1 MKLFVVVLISLT
13 VTGCIEKKQEFIP
26 ENLDFTQYVNPLQ
39 GTNSTREFST
49 GNTYP
54 AIATP
59 WGLNFWTPQTGRMG
73 DGWQYVYTEDY
84 IRGFKQTHQPSP
96 WINDYGCFSIMP
108 MVGKLEVVE
117 NKRKSKFSHSNET
130 VLPHYYQVLLEDYGI
145 NVEIA
150 PAHSSASF
158 RFTFPKSENAFIVVD
173 GWNKGSYIKVLPEQ
187 QKIIG
192 YSKWYAPNN
201 KAKMPHNFAT
211 YFVITFDR
219 PFTQHGV
226 YDGTKKSE
234 GSEIEGNHALG
245 YVKFQTE
252 DNDIITAN
260 VSSSFLNSA
269 QAELNLQREIGKNS
283 FDEVCL
289 NAKTEWNN
297 NLRRLEIEGASLEQ
311 KRTFYTALYRTLLFP
326 RKLHEWDI
334 DGKMVHYSAMN
345 GEIEN
350 GPMYTDNGFWD
361 TFRAVH
367 PFFTIMYP
375 DMSSEIMQA
384 LNNYYKEGGWMP
396 EWSSPGY
403 KDCMIGQ
410 HSASLVTD
418 AYVKG
423 IRGFDIELAWEAIV
437 KGANNEAEMEAVGR
451 DGVQYY
457 NDLGYIPYNVG
468 KRESVSKT
476 MEYAYNDFCI
486 STLAEALGKPE
497 NVVNKYRDRAF
508 NYKNVFDPS
517 INFVRPKDDKGNWES
532 PYRPD
537 TWGGSFT
544 EGSAWHWTWSVF
556 QDPAGLA
563 NLMGGKETF
572 IKMLDSVFVASPT
585 FDYSNYNKV
594 IHEMKEMVSC
604 NMGQYAHGNQPIQH
618 AIYLYNYM
626 GQPWKTQKWVRH
638 TMSNLYS
645 SGIEDGKGLCGDEDN
660 GQTSAWFVFSST
672 GFYPVCPGTNQY
684 IIGAPLFKQT
694 KMKLPNGKT
703 FTVKAPE
710 NSETNIYIQSAT
722 LNGKVFDKP
731 FITHGEILNGGVMEF
746 VMGPEPNKNWGT
758 SVKPFSLS
766 ELN

>member
-1 MKLFVVVLISLT
+1 
-13 VTGCIEKKQEFIP
+13 
-26 ENLDFTQYVNPLQ
+26 
-39 GTNSTREFST
+39 
-49 GNTYP
+49 
-54 AIATP
+54 
-59 WGLNFWTPQTGRMG
+59 
-73 DGWQYVYTEDY
+73 
-84 IRGFKQTHQPSP
+84 
-96 WINDYGCFSIMP
+96 
-108 MVGKLEVVE
+108 
-117 NKRKSKFSHSNET
+117 
-130 VLPHYYQVLLEDYGI
+130 
-145 NVEIA
+145 
-150 PAHSSASF
+150 
-158 RFTFPKSENAFIVVD
+158 
-173 GWNKGSYIKVLPEQ
+173 
-187 QKIIG
+187 
-192 YSKWYAPNN
+192 
-201 KAKMPHNFAT
+201 
-211 YFVITFDR
+211 
-219 PFTQHGV
+219 
-226 YDGTKKSE
+226 
-234 GSEIEGNHALG
+234 
-245 YVKFQTE
+245 
-252 DNDIITAN
+252 
-260 VSSSFLNSA
+260 
-269 QAELNLQREIGKNS
+269 
-283 FDEVCL
+283 
-289 NAKTEWNN
+289 
-297 NLRRLEIEGASLEQ
+297 
-311 KRTFYTALYRTLLFP
+311 
-326 RKLHEWDI
+326 
-334 DGKMVHYSAMN
+334 
-345 GEIEN
+345 
-350 GPMYTDNGFWD
+350 
-361 TFRAVH
+361 
-367 PFFTIMYP
+367 
-375 DMSSEIMQA
+375 
-384 LNNYYKEGGWMP
+384 
-396 EWSSPGY
+396 
-403 KDCMIGQ
+403 
-410 HSASLVTD
+410 
-418 AYVKG
+418 
-423 IRGFDIELAWEAIV
+423 
-437 KGANNEAEMEAVGR
+437 
-451 DGVQYY
+451 
-457 NDLGYIPYNVG
+457 
-468 KRESVSKT
+468 